1 MDILMPKIYI
11 IKGYKARLTE
21 KRLMGISPGENQEQT
36 CKTFSPS
43 GVSQDMLNSFSDKFD
58 NKC

>member
-43 GVSQDMLNSFSDKFD
+43 GVSQDMVNSPSEEL
-58 NKC
+58 

>member
-1 MDILMPKIYI
+1 MVILMPKIFV

-36 CKTFSPS
+36 CKTSSPS
-43 GVSQDMLNSFSDKFD
+43 GVSQDMVNSPSEEL
-58 NKC
+58 